1 MQSLF
6 ESKRP
11 IAVLIATE
19 SEFAAFLRMAREK
32 VDTMAEI
39 QKTSIKAQSFG
50 TEIIKT
56 ELPVDQIYQMRIGRQ
71 EVIVVRTAE
80 TIRRATRA
88 VDYVAWAHG
97 VKLIINFGTA
107 GALKPEMGKSGIYLA
122 EKVVQADFDIS
133 GGVTKRM
140 AKKLGQPYIM
150 PGQHSGYDEPYIYT
164 DAVLRE
170 WVKAQAPEVKEVA
183 VASGNKFVFGKDKAE
198 ILEKFDADIVDME
211 AAGVLLTANEEK
223 IPTLILKCIS
233 DGVDAGAAEYYEN
246 ASSVSE
252 ACSAFVIDLLERM

>member
-6 ESKRP
+6 EEKAP
-11 IAVLIATE
+11 IAILIATNE
-19 SEFAAFLRMAREK
+19 EFAAFLRMARQK
-32 VDTMAEI
+32 VEMIAEI
-39 QKTSIKAQSFG
+39 QKSAIKAQSFG
-50 TEIIKT
+50 AEMIKS
-56 ELPVDQIYQMRIGRQ
+56 EPPIDQIYQMRVGRQ
-71 EVIVVRTAE
+71 EVIVVHTAE

-97 VKLIINFGTA
+97 AKLIINFGTA
-107 GALKPEMGKSGIYLA
+107 GALKPEIGKSGIYLA

-150 PGQHSGYDEPYIYT
+150 PGQHNGYDEPYVYT
-164 DAVLRE
+164 NAKLRE
-170 WVKAQAPEVKEVA
+170 WVKECAPEVQEVA

-223 IPTLILKCIS
+223 IPTLIFKCIS
-233 DGVDAGAAEYYEN
+233 DGVDAEAAEYYEN

-252 ACSAFVIDLLERM
+252 ACSAFVIDLIEKM

>member
-6 ESKRP
+6 EEKAP
-11 IAVLIATE
+11 IAVLIATNE
-19 SEFAAFLRMAREK
+19 EFAAFLKMAREK
-32 VDTMAEI
+32 ADMIAEI
-39 QKTSIKAQSFG
+39 QKTSIVAQNLRAE
-50 TEIIKT
+50 TIKS
-56 ELPVDQIYQMRIGRQ
+56 EPPVDQIYQMRIGRQ
-71 EVIVVRTAE
+71 EVIAVHTAE

-97 VKLIINFGTA
+97 AKLIINFGTA
-107 GALKPEMGKSGIYLA
+107 GALKPEVGKSGVYLA

-164 DAVLRE
+164 DAGLRE
-170 WVKAQAPEVKEVA
+170 WVKAQAPEVREVA

-211 AAGVLLTANEEK
+211 AVGVLLSANEEG
-223 IPTLILKCIS
+223 IPTLIFKCIS
-233 DGVDAGAAEYYEN
+233 DGVDAEAAEYYEN

-252 ACSAFVIDLLERM
+252 MCSAFVIDLIEKM

>member
-6 ESKRP
+6 EGKAP
-11 IAVLIATE
+11 IAVLVATNE
-19 SEFAAFLRMAREK
+19 EFAAFLRMAQEK
-32 VDTMAEI
+32 ADTIAEI
-39 QKTSIKAQSFG
+39 RKTAIKAQSFG
-50 TEIIKT
+50 TEIIKS
-56 ELPVDQIYQMRIGRQ
+56 EPPMDQIYQMRIGRQ
-71 EVIVVRTAE
+71 EVIVVHTAE

-107 GALKPEMGKSGIYLA
+107 GALKSEFGKSGIYLA

-133 GGVTKRM
+133 GGMTKRM
-140 AKKLGQPYIM
+140 AKRLGQPYIR
-150 PGQHSGYDEPYIYT
+150 PGQHTGYDEPYIYT
-164 DAVLRE
+164 DADLRG
-170 WVKAQAPEVKEVA
+170 WVKMQAPEVREVA

-223 IPTLILKCIS
+223 IPTLIFKCIS
-233 DGVDAGAAEYYEN
+233 DGVDAEAAEYYEN

-252 ACSAFVIDLLERM
+252 MCSAFVIDLIEKM

>member
-6 ESKRP
+6 ESEAP
-11 IAVLIATE
+11 IAILIATRE
-19 SEFAAFLRMAREK
+19 EFAAFLRMAREK
-32 VDTMAEI
+32 VDTIAEI
-39 QKTSIKAQSFG
+39 QKTSIKAKSFG
-50 TEIIKT
+50 TEMVKT
-56 ELPVDQIYQMRIGRQ
+56 RPPVDEIYQMRIGRQ

-107 GALKPEMGKSGIYLA
+107 GALKPEIGKSGIYLA
-122 EKVVQADFDIS
+122 KKIVQADFDIS

-150 PGQHSGYDEPYIYT
+150 PGQHNGYAEPYIYT
-164 DAVLRE
+164 NADLRE
-170 WVKAQAPEVKEVA
+170 WVKAQAPEVQEVA
-183 VASGNKFVFGKDKAE
+183 VASGNKFVFGKEKAE

-211 AAGVLLTANEEK
+211 AVGVLLTANEEE
-223 IPTLILKCIS
+223 IPTLIFKCIS
-233 DGVDAGAAEYYEN
+233 DGVDAEAAEYYEN
-246 ASSVSE
+246 AGNVSE
-252 ACSAFVIDLLERM
+252 ACSAFVIDLIEKM